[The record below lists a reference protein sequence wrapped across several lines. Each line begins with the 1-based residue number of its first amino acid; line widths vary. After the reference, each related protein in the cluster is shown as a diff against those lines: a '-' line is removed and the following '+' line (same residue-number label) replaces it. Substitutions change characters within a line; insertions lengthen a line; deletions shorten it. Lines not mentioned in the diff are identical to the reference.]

1 MDTIGERI
9 RFIRKKNGLKQ
20 EEFAKDLSVSRS
32 FISRIESNKEKASD
46 TVLKLM
52 SLQYNVSLRWLT
64 NGKGE
69 YEADKDYDYFGRG
82 YEEKFKSGLIPS
94 FNELLDELDNIS
106 SASLYLAVD
115 AIISD
120 YTNLL
125 RLYRNSKNIGIVI
138 FDALNN
144 NIISLINAI
153 YMCEEKISRKE
164 IDKTEFMLNQ
174 TKEDLNELIEE
185 LQRSFK
191 TRLEI
196 DE

>member
-64 NGKGE
+64 DGKGE

-82 YEEKFKSGLIPS
+82 YEENL
-94 FNELLDELDNIS
+94 NLV
-106 SASLYLAVD
+106 LYLPL
-115 AIISD
+115 
-120 YTNLL
+120 TN
-125 RLYRNSKNIGIVI
+125 Y
-138 FDALNN
+138 
-144 NIISLINAI
+144 
-153 YMCEEKISRKE
+153 
-164 IDKTEFMLNQ
+164 
-174 TKEDLNELIEE
+174 
-185 LQRSFK
+185 
-191 TRLEI
+191 
-196 DE
+196 

>member
-52 SLQYNVSLRWLT
+52 SLQYKVNLRWIT
-64 NGKGE
+64 NGIGK
-69 YEADKDYDYFGRG
+69 YEINKDDDYFGRG

-94 FNELLDELDNIS
+94 FNQLLDELDNVN

-125 RLYRNSKNIGIVI
+125 KLYRDSKNIGIII
-138 FDALNN
+138 FDELNN

-153 YMCEEKISRKE
+153 YMCEEEIRRKE
-164 IDKTEFMLNQ
+164 ISRTDFVLNQ
-174 TKEDLNELIEE
+174 TKEDLKELIEE
-185 LQRSFK
+185 LQKNFK
-191 TRLEI
+191 TRFENN
-196 DE
+196 E

>member
-1 MDTIGERI
+1 M
-9 RFIRKKNGLKQ
+9 
-20 EEFAKDLSVSRS
+20 
-32 FISRIESNKEKASD
+32 
-46 TVLKLM
+46 
-52 SLQYNVSLRWLT
+52 
-64 NGKGE
+64 
-69 YEADKDYDYFGRG
+69 
-82 YEEKFKSGLIPS
+82 
-94 FNELLDELDNIS
+94 
-106 SASLYLAVD
+106 D